1 VGREIREMEKY
12 KTWEITKA
20 LTENPN
26 HEFKRVSDGMIFRTS
41 KQIENGKEVA
51 RYISQITSSKGW
63 ADCVTLSDEWELI
76 QQPIPFME
84 AVKAYSEGKTIRCEI
99 KDLTYTY
106 EPVEEVEVGNKL
118 DGYMLAEVGNENEAV
133 STDEILNGKWY
144 MGNRNE

>member
-1 VGREIREMEKY
+1 MKKY

-51 RYISQITSSKGW
+51 RYISQITSPKGW

-84 AVKAYSEGKTIRCEI
+84 AVKACSEGKTIYCTT
-99 KDLTYTY
+99 KDGSSFTYAHRGGLY
-106 EPVEEVEVGNKL
+106 GSLEER
-118 DGYMLAEVGNENEAV
+118 DGSGLSAN
-133 STDEILNGKWY
+133 EILNGVWY
-144 MGNRNE
+144 VEDSNE